1 MSSYYNAAPRSARD
15 LLPVIA
21 VVTSFM
27 GLFAAATLSLGY
39 VLDLPVPCGGS
50 NGCAS
55 VAAHSSSK
63 LLGVPIAFFGVAAYL
78 AIIWLLTRIAQTSWA
93 PLLLTTAAQ
102 SEIVANHDNSPSLP
116 IRGDAYLPETLN
128 SSTAQAFSV

>member
-1 MSSYYNAAPRSARD
+1 MSSYLTTPRRAVLEILCRSSV
-15 LLPVIA
+15 VI
-21 VVTSFM
+21 SFM

-63 LLGVPIAFFGVAAYL
+63 LLGVPIAFFGVATYF

-93 PLLLTTAAQ
+93 PLLLTTAAL
-102 SEIVANHDNSPSLP
+102 SEIVANHDNFPGSPIGPCRESHQL
-116 IRGDAYLPETLN
+116 GDDGYG
-128 SSTAQAFSV
+128 